1 MSEKAKVKIE
11 PKPEVKLKSKVEPEV
26 KVENTLEVKKERFQ
40 RVAVRRTNSIIDK
53 LTILGKITQN
63 PQNYHFTKEQIENM
77 FLPIE
82 TLTEKIKNKFFDCI
96 GLDEQ
101 KKEFLVT
108 EL

>member
-11 PKPEVKLKSKVEPEV
+11 PKAEKKPEVKSVD
-26 KVENTLEVKKERFQ
+26 TSDVKKERFQ
-40 RVAVRRTNSIIDK
+40 RVAVRRTNLIIDK

-63 PQNYHFTKEQIENM
+63 PQNYDFTKEQIENM

-82 TLTEKIKNKFFDCI
+82 ALTEKIKLKFLDCI
-96 GLDEQ
+96 SLDEQ
-101 KKEFLVT
+101 KLEFLVT